1 MLHIVTQEN
10 IHLYQDEMRAAF
22 QLRHRVFVEEMK
34 WTDLDRG
41 DGLEIDQFDTASAV
55 HMLFLDE
62 GSQVLGYQRMLPS
75 TEPHLLSDVLAELC
89 DGERPVGPNIWEW
102 TRYAV
107 DPAHRDRGR
116 VLSPIGIGLLT
127 GIVEWG
133 LARGIDNIIIQMN
146 PLWLLR
152 LVQLHF
158 RVTPLGFPKLIGASD
173 TIAVTAAFNALTL
186 ARLNEFRGSEAS
198 VLDCGRQP
206 KRVAGKP

>member
-1 MLHIVTQEN
+1 MIHIVTSEN
-10 IHLYQDEMRAAF
+10 IDLYQEQMREAF

-34 WTDLDRG
+34 WSNLDRG
-41 DGLEIDQFDTASAV
+41 DGLEIDQFDTKSAV
-55 HMLFLDE
+55 HMLYLGDQGE
-62 GSQVLGYQRMLPS
+62 VLGYQRMLPS
-75 TEPHLLSDVLAELC
+75 TGPHLLSDVLPELC
-89 DGERPVGPNIWEW
+89 DGERPVGANIWEW

-107 DPAHRDRGR
+107 HPAHRDRGR

-133 LARGIDNIIIQMN
+133 LAKSIDSIIIQMN

-158 RVTPLGFPKLIGASD
+158 RVTPLGFPKLIGDSD

-186 ARLNEFRGSEAS
+186 ARLNAFRGADSS
-198 VLDCGRQP
+198 VFDDQSQEKLSAGR
-206 KRVAGKP
+206 R